1 MDKAALIQAIQSLP
15 EEGLPELEVFL
26 NYLKFKYQFQTN
38 LRRQTADQYPLRG
51 TPLTYIEPTE
61 PVALED
67 WSILQ

>member
-1 MDKAALIQAIQSLP
+1 MDKAALIQEIQSLP
-15 EEGLPELEVFL
+15 EEGLPELAAFL

-38 LRRQTADQYPLRG
+38 LDRQTADRYPLRG
-51 TPLTYIEPTE
+51 TPLTYMDPTE